1 MDSDI
6 ISFNKY
12 EVVFRGFISEAS
24 LITEDDAYT
33 TFAFDENEA
42 ADAVHDVNDNRD
54 NPLHDIR
61 VISVKVVPI
70 F

>member
-12 EVVFRGFISEAS
+12 EVVFRGFVSKDSLISE
-24 LITEDDAYT
+24 DDSYT

-61 VISVKVVPI
+61 VISVKVVS
-70 F
+70 